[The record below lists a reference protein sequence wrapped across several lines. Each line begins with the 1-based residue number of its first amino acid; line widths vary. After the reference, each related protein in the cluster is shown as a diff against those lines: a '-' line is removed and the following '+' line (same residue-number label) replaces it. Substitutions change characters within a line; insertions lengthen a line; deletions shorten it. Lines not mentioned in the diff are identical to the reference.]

1 LDLGGLAFKIKLNQ
15 LATTDFEGDLLQGC
29 KWPNIGRN
37 WQKTAKI
44 GLNPGKIA
52 KNKAAGITSTD

>member
-1 LDLGGLAFKIKLNQ
+1 LDLGGLAFKIKFNQ

-37 WQKTAKI
+37 WQKTAQNS
-44 GLNPGKIA
+44 LNPGKNR
-52 KNKAAGITSTD
+52 KKKAAGITKTD